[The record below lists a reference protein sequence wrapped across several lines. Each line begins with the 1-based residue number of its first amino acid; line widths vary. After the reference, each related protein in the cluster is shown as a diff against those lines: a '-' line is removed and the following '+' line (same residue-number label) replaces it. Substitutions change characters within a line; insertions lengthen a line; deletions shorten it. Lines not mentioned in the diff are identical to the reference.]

1 MKKCLLLGFL
11 LLIAGITYAQVT
23 VTGTVSAAS
32 DGEAIPGVSIIIKG
46 TTKGVTTDLEG
57 NYTITADADNVLVYS
72 FIGYKPQEMS
82 IGNQS
87 VINIQLEED
96 ISNLEEFVVVG
107 YGTMKKSD
115 MSSAHVT
122 VTSEDIEKTVNTTI
136 EQAIQGRAAGV
147 YVTKNTEIGRA
158 HV

>member
-57 NYTITADADNVLVYS
+57 NYTITAEDR
-72 FIGYKPQEMS
+72 K
-82 IGNQS
+82 S
-87 VINIQLEED
+87 V
-96 ISNLEEFVVVG
+96 V
-107 YGTMKKSD
+107 
-115 MSSAHVT
+115 
-122 VTSEDIEKTVNTTI
+122 
-136 EQAIQGRAAGV
+136 
-147 YVTKNTEIGRA
+147 
-158 HV
+158 